1 MSKDKKSVIHNLQ
14 TQLQTNKKMFFLRIF
29 LIFLCLGVLAFLS
42 STYIPEAIESRRL
55 EKEREDLK
63 LKLQAELLEKTEEVE
78 VEETEEQYLDTEL
91 SLFINSADILTDTP
105 WRPIEY
111 EYIEK
116 TIETPEYVVT
126 GVTTIRD
133 KWVVAKNRTLSFE
146 CEITEMDFLDPS
158 SDPVC
163 TIWVDTYEVGTGVR
177 TNMSCNDERN
187 CTVSVQMVFFEHPD
201 IEKTYLFFGKRFFAS
216 RNSLEAYT
224 ITESG
229 QPQLLFK
236 HYPQEELQESTLTV
250 HPINAG
256 IDMAFVDSEKNYRII
271 TLNKG
276 PSIPYIYR
284 EWINDGELLLLDK
297 VIVNE
302 NW

>member
-1 MSKDKKSVIHNLQ
+1 MTEKDKKLGLKLIP
-14 TQLQTNKKMFFLRIF
+14 FFIVLIV
-29 LIFLCLGVLAFLS
+29 LIFLFFSYMDRA
-42 STYIPEAIESRRL
+42 
-55 EKEREDLK
+55 EREDLK
-63 LKLQAELLEKTEEVE
+63 LQTELLEETEEVEIEKTEE
-78 VEETEEQYLDTEL
+78 QDLDAEL
-91 SLFINSADILTDTP
+91 SLFINSADVLTDTP
-105 WRPIEY
+105 WRPTEY

-158 SDPVC
+158 SDPGC
-163 TIWVDTYEVGTGVR
+163 TIRVDTYEVGSGIR
-177 TNMSCNDERN
+177 TNMSCNDERD
-187 CTVSVQMVFFEHPD
+187 CTVSVQMVFFEHPE
-201 IEKTYLFFGKRFFAS
+201 IEKTYLFFGKRFFYS
-216 RNSLEAYT
+216 RNSLEAYA

-229 QPQLLFK
+229 QPQLFFK
-236 HYPQEELQESTLTV
+236 HHPQEELQDSALTV
-250 HPINAG
+250 HPINNG
-256 IDMAFVDSEKNYRII
+256 IEVAFVDSEKNYRII

-284 EWINDGELLLLDK
+284 EWSNDEEVLLLHK